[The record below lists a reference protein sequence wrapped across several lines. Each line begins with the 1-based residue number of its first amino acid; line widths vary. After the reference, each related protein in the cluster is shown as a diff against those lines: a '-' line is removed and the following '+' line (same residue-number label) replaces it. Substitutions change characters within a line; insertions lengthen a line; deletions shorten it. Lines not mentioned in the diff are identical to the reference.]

1 MTFRYRE
8 PRFGGTGYGHI
19 REWAFEGD
27 PKAILQVGETERI
40 LRYQDRHILYALS
53 GRYSV
58 KQGGTA
64 RDISS
69 CPGIINAGREFFC
82 FNPKARKASRLPY
95 PTCQFHKGERYCYVR
110 KDSLQNLLERG
121 RDTETVV

>member
-1 MTFRYRE
+1 MTFRHRE

-27 PKAILQVGETERI
+27 PKAILQVGKTERI

-64 RDISS
+64 RGYLLSRQLLS
-69 CPGIINAGREFFC
+69 AGQEFLF
-82 FNPKARKASRLPY
+82 FKLSKPRKAPRAPKRTGKIY
-95 PTCQFHKGERYCYVR
+95 GEKGHNYG
-110 KDSLQNLLERG
+110 KPKHSLQDLPLG
-121 RDTETVV
+121 G